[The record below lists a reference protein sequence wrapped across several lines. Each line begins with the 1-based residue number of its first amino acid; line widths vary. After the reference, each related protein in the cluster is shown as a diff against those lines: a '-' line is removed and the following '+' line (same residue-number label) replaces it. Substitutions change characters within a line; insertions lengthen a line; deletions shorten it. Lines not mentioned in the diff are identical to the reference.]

1 MCGRY
6 THLITW
12 AVLREIMDLL
22 RTDAPEGW
30 PGPRYNI
37 APTQLAPVIRANEK
51 GERAA
56 SMLRWG
62 FAPHWSKTPDRGPI
76 NARVEGIGHKP
87 MFRDAMKKRRCIVPA
102 SGFYEWQAVAGS
114 KTKQPWYMTPA
125 GTGALPI
132 FAFAGLWE
140 SHPEVGET
148 FCILT
153 TEPNTLMRPIH
164 NRMPVIL
171 EPDKFDAWL
180 SAGPLSFDPSE
191 PYPAPSMT
199 AQRVGTKV
207 NSPRTDASSLIE
219 PVDTPPAARRSPPPE
234 EDQGSLFR

>member
-12 AVLREIMDLL
+12 AALREIMDLL
-22 RTDAPEGW
+22 RADAPEGYF

-51 GERAA
+51 GERTA

-76 NARVEGIGHKP
+76 NARVEGIADKP
-87 MFRDAMKKRRCIVPA
+87 MFRSAMKTRRCIVPA
-102 SGFYEWQAVAGS
+102 SGFYEWQPIAGS
-114 KTKQPWYMTPA
+114 KTKQPWYMTPE
-125 GTGALPI
+125 GSPL

-140 SHPEVGET
+140 SHPDVGENY
-148 FCILT
+148 CILT
-153 TEPNTLMRPIH
+153 TEPNSLMRPIH

-171 EPDKFDAWL
+171 APEQYESWL
-180 SAGPLSFDPSE
+180 SSEAIGFDPAAPFSE
-191 PYPAPSMT
+191 KLMSAK
-199 AQRVGTKV
+199 RVGTRV
-207 NSPRTDASSLIE
+207 NTPKIDEPSLIE
-219 PVDTPPAARRSPPPE
+219 ANGNEPHPIRPTKAKRKAD
-234 EDQGSLFR
+234 DSLFG